1 MPQSI
6 IKDSLNMHQA
16 TGETHTKIHITGS
29 HSTSMRKE
37 HRLITITEDH
47 LKDRLLA
54 MIMIDEDHLLDMI
67 MIEEGHHKVMIMIGG
82 DHLLDMTT
90 TEEVLHLPTTTIDV
104 VLLHHTIGMIHT
116 TVTHITK
123 TSITYQ
129 HLLK

>member
-29 HSTSMRKE
+29 HSTSMRKG

-47 LKDRLLA
+47 LLA

-82 DHLLDMTT
+82 DRLLDMTT
-90 TEEVLHLPTTTIDV
+90 TEEVLHLLTTTIDV
-104 VLLHHTIGMIHT
+104 VLLPHTIEMIHT